1 VIKRIL
7 LVVVVAAGS
16 FQGGRLTERAVGPC
30 RIRPVAALL
39 APLIGQKMPSPQLCD
54 LMLKLPSP

>member
-7 LVVVVAAGS
+7 LLLVVAAGS

-30 RIRPVAALL
+30 RLRPIAALV
-39 APLIGQKMPSPQLCD
+39 APLVGQKMPSPQLCE

>member
-7 LVVVVAAGS
+7 LVVVVAAGC